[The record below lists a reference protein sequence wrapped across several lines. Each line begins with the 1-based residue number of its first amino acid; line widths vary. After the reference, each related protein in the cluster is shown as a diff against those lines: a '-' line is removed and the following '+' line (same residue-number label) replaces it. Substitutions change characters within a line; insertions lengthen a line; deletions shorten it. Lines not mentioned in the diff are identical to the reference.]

1 MTRMVQFARDHQVL
15 LVHDFAYADLGF
27 DGYDPPS
34 LLQVPGAEE
43 VGVEIYSLTK
53 SFSMAG
59 WRVGFMLGNA
69 EVVGALA
76 RLKSYLDYGTFQPI
90 QIASIVAMNE
100 APDYPRGERGVPRP
114 ARRAVRRPGA
124 HSAGTSRSP
133 RGRCS
138 SGPAAGAVRGDGQPR
153 VRQDAR
159 AGGEGRRV
167 ARRRVRA
174 GRGGFRAVR
183 ARGERAAHRPGG
195 PGDPQGPH
203 EARLTARSWSRRV
216 GRRGPPGTG
225 RVRRGELVAYWILKI
240 VLTPILHLVYRI
252 RIEGKEHLPK
262 KGAVILASNHRSFL
276 DSIFIPLVVGRRV
289 TFVAKA
295 EYFDDPKTA
304 WFFRAVGQ
312 IPIRREGGSA
322 SEGALAAA
330 TDVLEAGGVFGIY
343 PEGTRTRDGYLHKG
357 KTGVARLA
365 LSTGAPIVPV
375 GLVGTDECQPTDAK
389 LPRLFRKLTIRFG
402 PPLSMDHYAGREHDR
417 LVLRQITDELMF
429 EIGELCGYEYRDTYA
444 GKSDVP
450 GGHDFEDKTTE
461 VAKLAS

>member
-1 MTRMVQFARDHQVL
+1 M
-15 LVHDFAYADLGF
+15 
-27 DGYDPPS
+27 
-34 LLQVPGAEE
+34 
-43 VGVEIYSLTK
+43 
-53 SFSMAG
+53 
-59 WRVGFMLGNA
+59 
-69 EVVGALA
+69 
-76 RLKSYLDYGTFQPI
+76 
-90 QIASIVAMNE
+90 
-100 APDYPRGERGVPRP
+100 
-114 ARRAVRRPGA
+114 
-124 HSAGTSRSP
+124 
-133 RGRCS
+133 
-138 SGPAAGAVRGDGQPR
+138 
-153 VRQDAR
+153 
-159 AGGEGRRV
+159 
-167 ARRRVRA
+167 
-174 GRGGFRAVR
+174 
-183 ARGERAAHRPGG
+183 
-195 PGDPQGPH
+195 
-203 EARLTARSWSRRV
+203 
-216 GRRGPPGTG
+216 
-225 RVRRGELVAYWILKI
+225 AYWIVKI
-240 VLTPILHLVYRI
+240 VLTPILYLVYRI

-262 KGAVILASNHRSFL
+262 RGAVILASNHRSFL
-276 DSIFIPLVVGRRV
+276 DSIFIPLIVRRRV

-330 TDVLEAGGVFGIY
+330 TEVLEHGGVFGIY

-402 PPLSMDHYAGREHDR
+402 PPLATEHYMNRGDDR

-450 GGHDFEDKTTE
+450 GGHDFEEPKTE